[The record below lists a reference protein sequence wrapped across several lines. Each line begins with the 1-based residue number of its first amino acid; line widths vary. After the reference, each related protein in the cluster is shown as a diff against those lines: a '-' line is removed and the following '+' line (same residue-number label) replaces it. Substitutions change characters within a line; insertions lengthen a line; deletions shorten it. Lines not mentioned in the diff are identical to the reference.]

1 MESQDWAKILR
12 KAAAADERTQAELA
26 RAASLTPA
34 QLSRFL
40 AGKRELMLGPSARLA
55 AVLGLRIVRS
65 V

>member
-1 MESQDWAKILR
+1 MDCQNWAEILHQ
-12 KAAAADERTQAELA
+12 AAKADERSQAELA
-26 RAASLTPA
+26 REAGLTSA

-40 AGKRELMLGPSARLA
+40 AGKRGLLLAPAARLA